1 MTVFTGNY
9 VYTVAVTIVT
19 YYLYAL
25 TNCIIK
31 VDSHIACRAHAVPL
45 QCHAFNSHM
54 PRRSPALLRQC
65 RVLRESPC
73 GSRKYLNC

>member
-45 QCHAFNSHM
+45 
-54 PRRSPALLRQC
+54 
-65 RVLRESPC
+65 PC
-73 GSRKYLNC
+73 SDSAVSFVKVHVVVGNI